1 MSSIIFNGKEY
12 ALQKEGALKEKTKEL
27 KGKKV
32 TPKLVSILIG
42 QDSDSERYLS
52 LKQKVGERVGIILE
66 IKRFP
71 EISSEKDIIEFIKKL
86 NNDIKVHGIMVQ
98 LPIPKQLSGKQN
110 EILKTITFE
119 KDVDGMREDSPFLAP
134 VARAVMSVVADAE
147 ERLSLGRQEKTVV
160 VGAKGFVGRRIMKA
174 FRKTDYD
181 VEGVDLGVGH
191 MNKTK
196 DAIILISA
204 TGKPNLIKGSMVK
217 EGVVAIDIGASK
229 GDMDFDSVVKK
240 AAYITPVPGGIGS
253 LTIVH
258 LMENIVQAA
267 VAVENRDKSC

>member
-1 MSSIIFNGKEY
+1 MDIIIFNGKEQ
-12 ALQKEGALKEKTKEL
+12 ALRREGVLKEKTKGL
-27 KGKKV
+27 RSKKI
-32 TPKLVSILIG
+32 TPKFVSILIG
-42 QDSDSERYLS
+42 KDSDSERYLS
-52 LKQKVGERVGIILE
+52 LKQKVGKRVGIILE

-196 DAIILISA
+196 DS
-204 TGKPNLIKGSMVK
+204 T
-217 EGVVAIDIGASK
+217 
-229 GDMDFDSVVKK
+229 
-240 AAYITPVPGGIGS
+240 
-253 LTIVH
+253 
-258 LMENIVQAA
+258 
-267 VAVENRDKSC
+267 

>member
-1 MSSIIFNGKEY
+1 MNTIVFNGKEY

-27 KGKKV
+27 KDKKV

-52 LKQKVGERVGIILE
+52 LKQKVGKRASIILE

-71 EISSEKDIIEFIKKL
+71 ETSSEKEIIKFIKKL

-98 LPIPKQLSGKQN
+98 RPIPKQLSGKQN
-110 EILKTITFE
+110 EILKTITSE
-119 KDVDGMREDSPFLAP
+119 KDVDGMREESPFLAP
-134 VARAVMSVVADAE
+134 VAKAVMSVVADAE
-147 ERLSLGRQEKTVV
+147 KRLSLDRQEKTVV
-160 VGAKGFVGRRIMKA
+160 VGAKGFVGRRIIKA
-174 FRKTDYD
+174 LEKTNYD
-181 VEGVDLGVGH
+181 VEGIDLGVGH
-191 MNKTK
+191 MEKIK
-196 DAIILISA
+196 SAKILISA

-229 GDMDFDSVVKK
+229 GDMDFDGVVKK
-240 AAYITPVPGGIGS
+240 ASYITPVPGGIGS

-267 VAVENRDKSC
+267 SVIEN